1 MVTTQMATSTTN
13 VPRARPQDAVPR
25 PSTRR
30 TEHRQVVYRV
40 LPGSEGR
47 ARRLASIAGA
57 CRFVWN
63 ELLDQQEQLHTMA
76 RMCGG
81 RTPSPT
87 FFTMAKAFTD
97 LRRVTPW
104 LQDMAFTAVRYTL
117 KHQADAWRRFFDGTA
132 GRPRFKRRGRDSVTI
147 PQDVRIEDNRLWFP
161 RLGWLALRRRG
172 GNPYPEGRPVKAVLK
187 RAGGRWMATVCYEVE
202 APARADDGTV
212 TGIDRNVR
220 QVASCDGKAVRFH
233 HGPDTARLE
242 ARTRRYQ
249 RRMARQQRG
258 SNRRERTRRRLAR
271 TTRRLATVRHNWH
284 HQVSR
289 RLATGTVVLENLS
302 TRSMTKS
309 AKGTAEEPGTNVRA
323 KTGLNRV
330 ILATGWGA
338 LEQMLAYKT
347 PRVVKVSAKDTS
359 RTCHAC
365 GHIDPASRQSQATFQ
380 CVACGHADHADA
392 NAARNIRRRGL
403 ALLHG
408 EERAGLG
415 EEPPASAK
423 PTPLT
428 RETDRRLAA

>member
-1 MVTTQMATSTTN
+1 MVTTQMATSPTN
-13 VPRARPQDAVPR
+13 VPQGSAQNAVTSC
-25 PSTRR
+25 STRR

-81 RTPSPT
+81 RTASPT
-87 FFTMAKAFTD
+87 FFTMGKAFTD

-104 LQDMAFTAVRYTL
+104 LQDMPYAAVRYTL
-117 KHQADAWRRFFDGTA
+117 KHQADAWRRFFDGA
-132 GRPRFKRRGRDSVTI
+132 GGRPRFKRRGRDSVTI
-147 PQDVRIEDNRLWFP
+147 PENVRIEDNRLWFP

-172 GNPYPEGRPVKAVLK
+172 GNPYPEGHPVKAVLK
-187 RAGGRWMATVCYEVE
+187 RVGGRWMATVCYEVE
-202 APARADDGTV
+202 VPGRADDGTV

-220 QVASCDGKAVRFH
+220 QVASCDGQAVRFH
-233 HGPDTARLE
+233 HGPDTTRLE

-338 LEQMLAYKT
+338 LEQMLVYKA

-365 GHIDPASRQSQATFQ
+365 GHVDAASRQSQATFQ

-408 EERAGLG
+408 EER
-415 EEPPASAK
+415 SAK

>member
-1 MVTTQMATSTTN
+1 MPLLVTG
-13 VPRARPQDAVPR
+13 ARGPWSRTP
-25 PSTRR
+25 TRR
-30 TEHRQVVYRV
+30 VWTERYRIV
-40 LPGSEGR
+40 S
-47 ARRLASIAGA
+47 
-57 CRFVWN
+57 C
-63 ELLDQQEQLHTMA
+63 
-76 RMCGG
+76 
-81 RTPSPT
+81 
-87 FFTMAKAFTD
+87 
-97 LRRVTPW
+97 
-104 LQDMAFTAVRYTL
+104 
-117 KHQADAWRRFFDGTA
+117 
-132 GRPRFKRRGRDSVTI
+132 
-147 PQDVRIEDNRLWFP
+147 P
-161 RLGWLALRRRG
+161 RLGEARAVQREAFDWALGEMETSPGLPVRARAGHDSLWRRLTGARADGALPRAPLALQRAASAQAHEAFAKREAHLEAKARTVALEQSED
-172 GNPYPEGRPVKAVLK
+172 PYPEGRPVKAVLK

-202 APARADDGTV
+202 VPAQADDGTV

-220 QVASCDGKAVRFH
+220 QLASFDGERVCLH

-258 SNRRERTRRRLAR
+258 SSRRERTRRHLAR
-271 TTRRLATVRHNWH
+271 TTRRIATVRHNWR

-309 AKGTAEEPGTNVRA
+309 AKGTADAPGTNVRA
-323 KTGLNRV
+323 KSGLNRA

-338 LEQMLAYKT
+338 FERMLAYKA
-347 PRVVKVSAKDTS
+347 PRLVKVPARDTS

-365 GHIDPASRQSQATFQ
+365 GHVDAASRRSQTTFR

-408 EERAGLG
+408 EER
-415 EEPPASAK
+415 SAK

>member
-1 MVTTQMATSTTN
+1 MTKMATSTTN
-13 VPRARPQDAVPR
+13 HPQVAVQDAAAS
-25 PSTRR
+25 PSTHH

-40 LPGSEGR
+40 LPGSAGR

-63 ELLDQQEQLHTMA
+63 ELLDQQEQLHIMA
-76 RMCGG
+76 RMCAG

-87 FFTMAKAFTD
+87 FFTLSKAFTD

-104 LQDMAFTAVRYTL
+104 LQDMPYAAVRYTL
-117 KHQADAWRRFFDGTA
+117 KYQADAWRRFFDGTA

-147 PQDVRIEDNRLWFP
+147 PQDVRIEDNQLWLP

-187 RAGGRWMATVCYEVE
+187 RVGHRWMATVCYEVE
-202 APARADDGTV
+202 VPARADDDTV

-220 QVASCDGKAVRFH
+220 QVASFDGEQARLH

-249 RRMARQQRG
+249 RR
-258 SNRRERTRRRLAR
+258 RLAR
-271 TTRRLATVRHNWH
+271 TTRRIANVRHSWH
-284 HQVSR
+284 HQVSHQ
-289 RLATGTVVLENLS
+289 LAAGTVVLENLS

-309 AKGTAEEPGTNVRA
+309 AKGTAAEPGVNVRA
-323 KTGLNRV
+323 KSGLNRV
-330 ILATGWGA
+330 ILATGWGSF
-338 LEQMLAYKT
+338 EQMLAYKA
-347 PRVVKVSAKDTS
+347 PCLVKVPAKDTS

-365 GHIDPASRQSQATFQ
+365 GHVDAASRRSQTTFR
-380 CVACGHADHADA
+380 CVPCGHADHADA

-408 EERAGLG
+408 EER
-415 EEPPASAK
+415 SAK

>member
-1 MVTTQMATSTTN
+1 MVTSTTT
-13 VPRARPQDAVPR
+13 VPQVPAQDGAASG
-25 PSTRR
+25 STCR

-40 LPGSEGR
+40 LPGSEPR

-63 ELLDQQEQLHTMA
+63 ELLDQQQQLHTMA
-76 RMCGG
+76 RMCAG

-87 FFTMAKAFTD
+87 FFTLGKAFTD

-104 LQDMAFTAVRYTL
+104 LQDMPYAAVRYTL
-117 KHQADAWRRFFDGTA
+117 KYQADAWRRFFDGTA

-147 PQDVRIEDNRLWFP
+147 PEDVRIKDNQLWFP

-202 APARADDGTV
+202 VPAQADDGTV

-220 QVASCDGKAVRFH
+220 QLASFDGERVCLH

-258 SNRRERTRRRLAR
+258 SSRRERTRRHLAR
-271 TTRRLATVRHNWH
+271 TTRRIATVRHNWH

-309 AKGTAEEPGTNVRA
+309 AKGTADA
-323 KTGLNRV
+323 
-330 ILATGWGA
+330 
-338 LEQMLAYKT
+338 
-347 PRVVKVSAKDTS
+347 
-359 RTCHAC
+359 
-365 GHIDPASRQSQATFQ
+365 PARM
-380 CVACGHADHADA
+380 C
-392 NAARNIRRRGL
+392 AR
-403 ALLHG
+403 
-408 EERAGLG
+408 RAGSTAQFSRPG
-415 EEPPASAK
+415 GARSSGCWRTRPPASSRCRRGTRAARATRAGTS
-423 PTPLT
+423 TPPHGEARRPSDVWPAAT
-428 RETDRRLAA
+428 RTTRTRTLPATSGVGDWRCCTARSVRRSRLH

>member
-365 GHIDPASRQSQATFQ
+365 GHSTPRRGKAKRHSSAWPAATQTTRTQMRPATYGVGDWRCCTARSVRQS
-380 CVACGHADHADA
+380 
-392 NAARNIRRRGL
+392 
-403 ALLHG
+403 
-408 EERAGLG
+408 
-415 EEPPASAK
+415 
-423 PTPLT
+423 
-428 RETDRRLAA
+428 RLP

>member
-1 MVTTQMATSTTN
+1 MTTQMATSTTN
-13 VPRARPQDAVPR
+13 VPRA
-25 PSTRR
+25 STRR

-40 LPGSEGR
+40 LPGSKGR

-87 FFTMAKAFTD
+87 FFTMGKAFTD

-104 LQDMAFTAVRYTL
+104 LQDMPYATVRYTL
-117 KHQADAWRRFFDGTA
+117 
-132 GRPRFKRRGRDSVTI
+132 KRRGRDSVTI

-161 RLGWLALRRRG
+161 RLGWLTLRRRG
-172 GNPYPEGRPVKAVLK
+172 GNPYPEGRPVKVVLK
-187 RAGGRWMATVCYEVE
+187 RTGGRWMATVCYEVE

-220 QVASCDGKAVRFH
+220 QVAACDGEAARFH
-233 HGPDTARLE
+233 HGPDTAELE

-249 RRMARQQRG
+249 RRMARQRRG

-302 TRSMTKS
+302 TRAMTKS
-309 AKGTAEEPGTNVRA
+309 AKGTVDEPGTNVRA
-323 KTGLNRV
+323 KRGLNRV
-330 ILATGWGA
+330 ILATGWGRSSRCWRTRRPESSKCRRRTRA
-338 LEQMLAYKT
+338 VRAMRAGTST
-347 PRVVKVSAKDTS
+347 PRRGRPKRHSSAWPAAT
-359 RTCHAC
+359 RTTRTRTR
-365 GHIDPASRQSQATFQ
+365 PATFGVGDWRFCTARSVRQS
-380 CVACGHADHADA
+380 
-392 NAARNIRRRGL
+392 
-403 ALLHG
+403 
-408 EERAGLG
+408 
-415 EEPPASAK
+415 
-423 PTPLT
+423 
-428 RETDRRLAA
+428 RLR

>member
-1 MVTTQMATSTTN
+1 MVTTQMATSPTN
-13 VPRARPQDAVPR
+13 VPQGSAQNAVTSC
-25 PSTRR
+25 STRR

-81 RTPSPT
+81 RTASPT
-87 FFTMAKAFTD
+87 FFTMGKAFTD

-104 LQDMAFTAVRYTL
+104 LQDMPYAPVRYTL
-117 KHQADAWRRFFDGTA
+117 KHQADAWRRFFDGA
-132 GRPRFKRRGRDSVTI
+132 GGWPRFKRRGRDSVTI
-147 PQDVRIEDNRLWFP
+147 PENVRIEDNRLWFP

-172 GNPYPEGRPVKAVLK
+172 GNPYPEGHPVKAVLK

-202 APARADDGTV
+202 VPGRADDSTV

-220 QVASCDGKAVRFH
+220 QVASCDGQAVRFH
-233 HGPDTARLE
+233 HGPDTTRLE

-271 TTRRLATVRHNWH
+271 TTQRLATVRHNWH

-338 LEQMLAYKT
+338 LEQMLAYKA

-365 GHIDPASRQSQATFQ
+365 GHVDPASRQSQATFQ
-380 CVACGHADHADA
+380 CVACGHADHANA

-408 EERAGLG
+408 EER
-415 EEPPASAK
+415 SAK

>member
-323 KTGLNRV
+323 KTGPQPSDSRNGMGSARADARV
-330 ILATGWGA
+330 QDAPSCQSVGQGHQPHL
-338 LEQMLAYKT
+338 
-347 PRVVKVSAKDTS
+347 PRVRAHRPRVAAKPSDIPV
-359 RTCHAC
+359 RGLRPRGPRGRKC
-365 GHIDPASRQSQATFQ
+365 GPQHTASGTGA
-380 CVACGHADHADA
+380 
-392 NAARNIRRRGL
+392 AARRG
-403 ALLHG
+403 AFG
-408 EERAGLG
+408 KADS
-415 EEPPASAK
+415 PDP
-423 PTPLT
+423 
-428 RETDRRLAA
+428 